1 MTMPAPADPRAAIAL
16 LRTASLPSLVHG
28 EILRLL
34 RAGQLAAGAKLSEA
48 ALASRLGVSRGPV
61 REAFRSLEES
71 GLVRREKNRGV
82 FVRQITSAEAA
93 ELYALRAGL
102 DELAVRLL
110 APVVTDAQ
118 VAELRAKVDRL
129 DRVAGGIDAYF
140 PLNLDF
146 HDRIVEMAGNSR
158 LLVTYRRVIDEM
170 HLLRR
175 HGLVHGG
182 GLGVSNA
189 EHRAIVEALARR
201 DVDAATQA
209 AREHVLAGRRRLQ
222 AAGVPVACAGT

>member
-1 MTMPAPADPRAAIAL
+1 MRGAADARDAIAL
-16 LRTASLPSLVHG
+16 LQTASLPSLVQE

-34 RAGQLAAGAKLSEA
+34 RAGQLAAGAKLSEV
-48 ALASRLGVSRGPV
+48 ALATRLGVSRGPV
-61 REAFRSLEES
+61 REAFRALEES

-82 FVRQITSAEAA
+82 FVREMSAAEAA

-102 DELAVRLL
+102 DELAARLL
-110 APVVTDAQ
+110 APAITDAQ
-118 VAELRAKVDRL
+118 IAELRTRVDRL

-140 PLNLDF
+140 PLNLAF
-146 HDRIVEMAGNSR
+146 HDRIVEMTGNGK
-158 LLVTYRRVIDEM
+158 LLAAYRRLIDEM

-201 DVDAATQA
+201 DAAAATRA
-209 AREHVLAGRRRLQ
+209 AREHVLAGRRRLV
-222 AAGVPVACAGT
+222 AAGAPAVCAGT

>member
-1 MTMPAPADPRAAIAL
+1 MRSAADARDAIAL
-16 LRTASLPSLVHG
+16 LQTASLPSLVQE

-34 RAGQLAAGAKLSEA
+34 RAGQLAAGAKLSEV
-48 ALASRLGVSRGPV
+48 ALATRLGVSRGPV
-61 REAFRSLEES
+61 REAFRALEES

-82 FVRQITSAEAA
+82 FVREMNAAEAA

-102 DELAVRLL
+102 DELAARLL
-110 APVVTDAQ
+110 APTITDAQ
-118 VAELRAKVDRL
+118 IAELRTRVDRL

-140 PLNLDF
+140 PLNLAF
-146 HDRIVEMAGNSR
+146 HDRIVEMTGNGK
-158 LLVTYRRVIDEM
+158 LLAAYRRLIDEM

-201 DVDAATQA
+201 DAGAATRA
-209 AREHVLAGRRRLQ
+209 AREHVLAGRRRLV
-222 AAGVPVACAGT
+222 AAGAPAVCAGT